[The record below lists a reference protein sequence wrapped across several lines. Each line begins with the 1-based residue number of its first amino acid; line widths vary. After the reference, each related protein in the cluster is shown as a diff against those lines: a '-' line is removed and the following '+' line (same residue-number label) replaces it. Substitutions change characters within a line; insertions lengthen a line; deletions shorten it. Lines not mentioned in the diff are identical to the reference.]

1 MPVKSNHL
9 FWRLAT
15 SHQRGDVVIKD
26 LCFTVAACLI
36 RGVLYSSGRVFSQRS
51 AGQDVEMVSAQAL
64 ERVFTVQDPDL
75 VDTCMYDFVLLSEKN
90 SFV

>member
-1 MPVKSNHL
+1 MPLKSNHL

-15 SHQRGDVVIKD
+15 SHQCGDVVIKD

-51 AGQDVEMVSAQAL
+51 AGQDVEMAL
-64 ERVFTVQDPDL
+64 EGVFTVQDPDL
-75 VDTCMYDFVLLSEKN
+75 VDACMYDFVLLSEKN